1 MLPQPS
7 EFVPHLILLP
17 NVLQRVN
24 LDAVLCLSVEFVP
37 VSKYVEHQP
46 GGYQPRGQLQRVA
59 EGRQDSESNL
69 LADALLLCVVVI
81 GIFVGRGSSGRR
93 FSRLVFFTII
103 VI

>member
-1 MLPQPS
+1 MLPQPR

-37 VSKYVEHQP
+37 VPKYVEHQA
-46 GGYQPRGQLQRVA
+46 GGYQPRRQLQRVA
-59 EGRQDSESNL
+59 EGRQDPESNL

-81 GIFVGRGSSGRR
+81 GIFVGGKSSGRR
-93 FSRLVFFTII
+93 HSRLIIFTII